1 MKFGRKPE
9 NFVTFEG
16 KKLSYPQLAL
26 KLGLSLSAIYTRS
39 HNNLCLT
46 RPRSRIL
53 KLTYKGETLS
63 IKEWTK
69 KLNLLD
75 ATIRRRLRDGWP
87 IPKVL
92 SQKRFRGIGSG
103 FQTKIILITW
113 QGKTLSMT
121 GWAKKF
127 GVSRQ
132 RISKLLQ
139 DYSADEAFSRYVKKR
154 SG

>member
-1 MKFGRKPE
+1 MKFGRKPKY
-9 NFVTFEG
+9 FVTLAGE
-16 KKLSYPQLAL
+16 KLSYSQLAL
-26 KLGLSLSAIYTRS
+26 KLGLSLSTIYSRS
-39 HNNLCLT
+39 RGKLCIT
-46 RPRSRIL
+46 RPRSQEL

-63 IKEWTK
+63 IKEWAK

-75 ATIRRRLRDGWP
+75 ATIRRRLKEGWP
-87 IPKVL
+87 TSKVL
-92 SQKRFRGIGSG
+92 SQKRFKGGSG